1 MKRYSFV
8 VAVVLGCFLGTVI
21 SQLIII
27 PQIAIGTTAPKP
39 GIVRASNFELVDN
52 NGTKRASL
60 EMENED
66 EDKTAALYLWDS
78 NGKPLV
84 ALKASPESSA
94 ILMNIEDKPVLG
106 FGVEKNK
113 GALGFMNDAKTGKPG
128 ISMSATERGAGIMIF
143 EGGRP
148 RAVQT
153 SK

>member
-8 VAVVLGCFLGTVI
+8 VAVILGCFFGTII
-21 SQLIII
+21 SQLVVV
-27 PQIAIGTTAPKP
+27 PQVAMGTAAPKP
-39 GIVRASNFELVDN
+39 GVVRASKFELVDN

-60 EMENED
+60 EMEN

>member
-1 MKRYSFV
+1 M
-8 VAVVLGCFLGTVI
+8 VAVILGCFLGTII
-21 SQLIII
+21 SQLVVV
-27 PQIAIGTTAPKP
+27 PQVAMGTAAPKP
-39 GIVRASNFELVDN
+39 GVVRASKFELVDN

-66 EDKTAALYLWDS
+66 KTAALYLWDS
-78 NGKPLV
+78 NGKPLI